1 MRFDDNNYDALEQ
14 AYMEL
19 GKEYYEG
26 AFEDPLPQ
34 LLPLFDKIT
43 KIKNEMGRRNTV
55 SEKRCQ
61 RCGNLLEDGEVY
73 CGNCGERIY

>member
-43 KIKNEMGRRNTV
+43 KIK
-55 SEKRCQ
+55 RCP
-61 RCGNLLEDGEVY
+61 RCGNLLEDGEMY